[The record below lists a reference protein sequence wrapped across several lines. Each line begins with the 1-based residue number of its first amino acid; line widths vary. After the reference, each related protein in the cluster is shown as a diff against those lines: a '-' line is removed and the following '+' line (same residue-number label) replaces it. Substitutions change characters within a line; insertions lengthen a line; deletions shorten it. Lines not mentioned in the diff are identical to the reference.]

1 MANRHF
7 GNIADVWKHA
17 VLLEVLA
24 REQPGRYAETHA
36 GSADYPLVATAEKEF
51 GILRFLELAPT
62 SPELARSVYLAS
74 VLPFARAAP
83 PLYPGSALLA
93 MSLLGDHCSYL
104 LCDLDP
110 DSAAGLRRRAAGLG
124 LHYCEVA
131 EADGMTAV
139 AAWLA
144 SGHPGNAAGAAAAGG
159 GQPGSTGPAVVHV
172 DPFDPYASE
181 PGGLSALALAG
192 RAADAG
198 AALVY
203 WYGCEEPGESA
214 WAFRE
219 LAKLTAAGLWCGD
232 LMMTDAAGGG
242 RPGNLG
248 RATTPGT
255 GFGMVLA
262 NVAPGTLAACAELGR
277 ALAGAYTDVALPDGT
292 RGSLVF
298 TTHQRPPGG
307 CRSSA

>member
-7 GNIADVWKHA
+7 GKIADVWKHT
-17 VLLEVLA
+17 VLLEVLG
-24 REQPGRYAETHA
+24 RQQPARYAETHA
-36 GSADYPLVATAEKEF
+36 GSADYPLAATAEKEL
-51 GILRFLELAPT
+51 GILRFLELAPAV
-62 SPELARSVYLAS
+62 PVLARSSYLAS
-74 VLPFARAAP
+74 VLPFTRATP

-110 DSAAGLRRRAAGLG
+110 GSAAGLRRRAADLG
-124 LHYCEVA
+124 LHDCEVA

-144 SGHPGNAAGAAAAGG
+144 SD
-159 GQPGSTGPAVVHV
+159 QPGSAAGRGGPGSAAPTVVHV
-172 DPFDPYASE
+172 DPFDPHASE
-181 PGGLSALALAG
+181 PGGLSAVALAG

-214 WAFRE
+214 WAFHE
-219 LAKLTAAGLWCGD
+219 LAELTAAGLWCGD
-232 LMMTDAAGGG
+232 LMMTDADGGG

-262 NVAPGTLAACAELGR
+262 NVAPGTVAACAELGR

-298 TTHQRPPGG
+298 TTHRRPPGG
-307 CRSSA
+307 GDASA

>member
-17 VLLEVLA
+17 VLLEVL
-24 REQPGRYAETHA
+24 RRQPPGRYAETHA
-36 GSADYPLVATAEKEF
+36 GSADYPLAATAEKEF
-51 GILRFLELAPT
+51 GILRFLELAPAV
-62 SPELARSVYLAS
+62 PVLARSAYLAS
-74 VLPFARAAP
+74 VLPFARATP

-93 MSLLGDHCSYL
+93 MSLLGDRCSYL

-110 DSAAGLRRRAAGLG
+110 ASAAGLRRRAAGLE
-124 LHYCEVA
+124 LHHCEVA

-139 AAWLA
+139 AAWLGG
-144 SGHPGNAAGAAAAGG
+144 SAAAAAPDGAAARGDG
-159 GQPGSTGPAVVHV
+159 PGPAGQDVVHV
-172 DPFDPYASE
+172 DPFDPHASE
-181 PGGLSALALAG
+181 PGGLSALTLAG
-192 RAADAG
+192 RAASGG

-203 WYGCEEPGESA
+203 WYGCDEPGESA
-214 WAFRE
+214 WAFHE
-219 LAKLTAAGLWCGD
+219 LAGLTAAGLWCGD
-232 LMMTDAAGGG
+232 LMMTDPAGGG

-277 ALAGAYTDVALPDGT
+277 ALAGAYAGVALPDGT

-298 TTHQRPPGG
+298 TTHQRPEGG
-307 CRSSA
+307 GPSA

>member
-7 GNIADVWKHA
+7 GNLADVWKHG
-17 VLLEVLA
+17 VLLEVL
-24 REQPGRYAETHA
+24 RRQPPTRYAETHA
-36 GSADYPLVATAEKEF
+36 GSADYPLAATPEKEF
-51 GILRFLELAPT
+51 GILRFLSLAPGV
-62 SPELARSVYLAS
+62 PVLARSAYLTS
-74 VLPFARAAP
+74 VTPFARATP
-83 PLYPGSALLA
+83 PRYPGSALQA
-93 MSLLGDHCSYL
+93 MSLLGDRCSYL

-124 LHYCEVA
+124 LHHCEVA
-131 EADGMTAV
+131 ETDGMTAV

-144 SGHPGNAAGAAAAGG
+144 GGAADGSDG
-159 GQPGSTGPAVVHV
+159 PGTAGPAAVHV

-203 WYGCEEPGESA
+203 WYGCDEPGESG

-219 LAKLTAAGLWCGD
+219 LAALTTAGLWCGD
-232 LMMTDAAGGG
+232 VMVTDTAGGG
-242 RPGNLG
+242 RPGDLG
-248 RATTPGT
+248 RATSPGT
-255 GFGMVLA
+255 GFGVVLA

-277 ALAGAYTDVALPDGT
+277 ALAAAYTGAALPDGT
-292 RGSLVF
+292 RGGLVF
-298 TTHQRPPGG
+298 GVHQRP
-307 CRSSA
+307 